1 MYTLLKNNLFIKNV
15 YIFQNMRTFAKSL
28 FILQM
33 SVLLYLTLCMKG
45 VNLVQA
51 VPLTTNI
58 SLRDN
63 TTVANY
69 NSMSSEYD
77 HTNRDSSI
85 AAAATT
91 TTTKPYG
98 ILNDSLPMML
108 VSQVTPVTTQNKP
121 KTKIRDH
128 GYCFTSVQKETSG
141 ALIFSYR
148 CLDKKYDL
156 QREPLECLTTKQ
168 KQNIYNVQCCH
179 EDFCN
184 KNELLKLS
192 FSEDRFN
199 ISTSTVSIIIDRVCN
214 FLSNMSP
221 DIIKWPNEEQKVT
234 SSTAFKNKCGFSKV
248 IGCIDGTHITIDPPL
263 NLKNQY
269 IDRKGN
275 VSICMQG
282 ICNEKKKFISIFVG
296 YPGSSH
302 DSWIYQNSPIFNR
315 INSYCGDYYLL
326 GDSAYPCSKHLVTPY
341 RDNGHLT
348 NIQKTFNIKLSSARR
363 SRKKKQT
370 ILPSP
375 IAVNDVEACI
385 DISSLL
391 ENTASRIVSDFSED
405 QLRKIHNC
413 DVVLMCKWG
422 CDAIQEKKQTI
433 LPSPIAVND
442 VEACIDI
449 SSLLENT
456 ASRIVSDFSEDQLRK
471 IHNCDVVLM
480 CKWGCDGL
488 SALPEY
494 KQACG
499 SRTLADYKSVF
510 MSSLVP
516 LRIRSY
522 SLNPSSCMS
531 VENHIPPDDPA
542 WCHEST
548 SESSVQCCQE
558 DFCNTR
564 DNYAGT
570 LPDYL
575 PEESINT
582 WVLVAI
588 IFGATLAACLSVFLS
603 WCYWQKRKQGSRAR
617 PFAPEDSVYDPI
629 LNGNTLQ
636 DIIEMT
642 TSGSGSAGLPLLV
655 QRSIAR
661 QIQLCHVIGKGRFG
675 EVWRGRWRG
684 ENVAVKIFSSREECS
699 WFREAEIYQT
709 VMLRHENILGFI
721 AADNKD
727 NGTWTQL
734 WLVTDYHENGSLF
747 DYLTSHTVDTKTMLS
762 MALSIATGLA
772 HLHMDIVG
780 TRGKP
785 AIAHRDLKSKN
796 ILVKTNLTCAIGDL
810 GLAVRHVEKNDSVDI
825 PSTHRV
831 GTKRYMAPEVLD
843 ETMNAQHFDAYKR
856 ADVYA
861 FGLILWE
868 IARRCNMGMIYD
880 EYQLPYYDVVQPDPS
895 IEEMKKVVCI
905 DKMRPNIP
913 NRWHASEVLHSMAK
927 VMKECWYPN
936 PVARLTALRIKKTLS
951 NISVEDKV
959 KN

>member
-1 MYTLLKNNLFIKNV
+1 MYTLLKTLLFVKHVHIFYNV
-15 YIFQNMRTFAKSL
+15 RTLCKSL
-28 FILQM
+28 LNLHQI
-33 SVLLYLTLCMKG
+33 SVLVYLLLCTCIG
-45 VNLVQA
+45 VGVSSVKA
-51 VPLTTNI
+51 VPITSNI
-58 SLRDN
+58 SVGDN
-63 TTVANY
+63 TTISNY
-69 NSMSSEYD
+69 MSSEYD
-77 HTNRDSSI
+77 LSPKDISGGRNADRVDNHLSLSSSI
-85 AAAATT
+85 ATIISTT

-108 VSQVTPVTTQNKP
+108 VSQVTPVSVQNKP
-121 KTKIRDH
+121 KIKYRERPLKCHCDICKDNNFICETD

-141 ALIFSYR
+141 DLIFSYR
-148 CLDKKYDL
+148 C
-156 QREPLECLTTKQ
+156 
-168 KQNIYNVQCCH
+168 
-179 EDFCN
+179 
-184 KNELLKLS
+184 
-192 FSEDRFN
+192 
-199 ISTSTVSIIIDRVCN
+199 
-214 FLSNMSP
+214 MS
-221 DIIKWPNEEQKVT
+221 K
-234 SSTAFKNKCGFSKV
+234 
-248 IGCIDGTHITIDPPL
+248 
-263 NLKNQY
+263 
-269 IDRKGN
+269 
-275 VSICMQG
+275 
-282 ICNEKKKFISIFVG
+282 
-296 YPGSSH
+296 
-302 DSWIYQNSPIFNR
+302 
-315 INSYCGDYYLL
+315 
-326 GDSAYPCSKHLVTPY
+326 
-341 RDNGHLT
+341 
-348 NIQKTFNIKLSSARR
+348 
-363 SRKKKQT
+363 
-370 ILPSP
+370 
-375 IAVNDVEACI
+375 
-385 DISSLL
+385 
-391 ENTASRIVSDFSED
+391 
-405 QLRKIHNC
+405 
-413 DVVLMCKWG
+413 
-422 CDAIQEKKQTI
+422 
-433 LPSPIAVND
+433 
-442 VEACIDI
+442 
-449 SSLLENT
+449 
-456 ASRIVSDFSEDQLRK
+456 
-471 IHNCDVVLM
+471 
-480 CKWGCDGL
+480 
-488 SALPEY
+488 
-494 KQACG
+494 
-499 SRTLADYKSVF
+499 
-510 MSSLVP
+510 
-516 LRIRSY
+516 
-522 SLNPSSCMS
+522 
-531 VENHIPPDDPA
+531 ENHIPPDDPA
-542 WCHEST
+542 WCHESDSLT
-548 SESSVQCCQE
+548 TTQCCEE

-564 DNYAGT
+564 DNFTGS
-570 LPDYL
+570 LPDYI
-575 PEESINT
+575 PEDKLKT
-582 WVLVAI
+582 WELVAI
-588 IFGATLAACLSVFLS
+588 IFGSTLFACLAVFLT
-603 WCYWQKRKQGSRAR
+603 WCLWQKHKQGNRAR

>member
-1 MYTLLKNNLFIKNV
+1 MFRDSVLKLCKQNNINNKNMYTLLKNNLFIKNV

-28 FILQM
+28 FILQI
-33 SVLLYLTLCMKG
+33 SVLLYLTLCMEG
-45 VNLVQA
+45 VSLVQA
-51 VPLTTNI
+51 VPLTTNN

-77 HTNRDSSI
+77 HTYRDSST
-85 AAAATT
+85 ASATTT

-108 VSQVTPVTTQNKP
+108 VSQVTPVTIQNKP
-121 KTKIRDH
+121 KTKIRDRPLKCH
-128 GYCFTSVQKETSG
+128 CDICKDNNYICETDGYCFTSVQKETSG

-192 FSEDRFN
+192 FSED
-199 ISTSTVSIIIDRVCN
+199 
-214 FLSNMSP
+214 
-221 DIIKWPNEEQKVT
+221 
-234 SSTAFKNKCGFSKV
+234 
-248 IGCIDGTHITIDPPL
+248 
-263 NLKNQY
+263 
-269 IDRKGN
+269 
-275 VSICMQG
+275 
-282 ICNEKKKFISIFVG
+282 
-296 YPGSSH
+296 
-302 DSWIYQNSPIFNR
+302 
-315 INSYCGDYYLL
+315 
-326 GDSAYPCSKHLVTPY
+326 
-341 RDNGHLT
+341 
-348 NIQKTFNIKLSSARR
+348 
-363 SRKKKQT
+363 
-370 ILPSP
+370 
-375 IAVNDVEACI
+375 
-385 DISSLL
+385 
-391 ENTASRIVSDFSED
+391 
-405 QLRKIHNC
+405 
-413 DVVLMCKWG
+413 
-422 CDAIQEKKQTI
+422 
-433 LPSPIAVND
+433 
-442 VEACIDI
+442 
-449 SSLLENT
+449 
-456 ASRIVSDFSEDQLRK
+456 
-471 IHNCDVVLM
+471 
-480 CKWGCDGL
+480 
-488 SALPEY
+488 
-494 KQACG
+494 
-499 SRTLADYKSVF
+499 
-510 MSSLVP
+510 
-516 LRIRSY
+516 
-522 SLNPSSCMS
+522 
-531 VENHIPPDDPA
+531 
-542 WCHEST
+542 
-548 SESSVQCCQE
+548 
-558 DFCNTR
+558 
-564 DNYAGT
+564 
-570 LPDYL
+570 YL

-588 IFGATLAACLSVFLS
+588 IFGVTLAACLSVFLS